1 MDDLVRDEVAGWAP
15 SRAPN
20 MHEVLSRADR
30 GWQRP
35 LATYSGFATVALAVV
50 VVAAVLILLLGSHL
64 GVTDGIRE
72 RLLAH

>member
-15 SRAPN
+15 RGVPS
-20 MHEVLSRADR
+20 MHDVLSRADR

-35 LATYSGFATVALAVV
+35 LATFTGVATVALALVL
-50 VVAAVLILLLGSHL
+50 VAAVVILLVGSHL
-64 GVTDGIRE
+64 GVADGIRE